1 MIYKVIILVAAI
13 LFIFDF
19 AKKRSSAIAEGELS
33 AWQKIKEIF

>member
-13 LFIFDF
+13 LFIYETT
-19 AKKRSSAIAEGELS
+19 KKRSTAIAEGELS

>member
-1 MIYKVIILVAAI
+1 MIYKMIILAAAI

-19 AKKRSSAIAEGELS
+19 AKKRSSAITESETS